1 VKNTAE
7 SPANCQL
14 RTANRIAALDSF
26 RGLTV
31 ASMLL
36 VNNPGTWSAIW
47 WPLRHAEWH
56 GCTPTDLIF
65 PFFLFIV
72 GITTELSRKEPV
84 GILKRG
90 ALIILFGL
98 LLHAFPYFKLDTLR
112 WFGVLQRIGIVYIV
126 AALIAWKA
134 SRRTIV
140 VITAVI
146 LLGYWAIL
154 TQGVLE
160 PAEDTIAAQVDRA
173 LIPEAHIW
181 KSSKTW
187 DPEGPLSTIPAVATA
202 LLGVLAARAVK
213 EKKIKLLTIAGVIGI
228 AAGFG
233 WGFLFP
239 INKSLW
245 TSSYVIYTAGWACVI
260 LALWMWKGPVRP
272 FNVFGVNPL
281 IAFVGSGM
289 MARLLGILKIDGV
302 SLQQLSYRTLYK
314 PFFPPQLASFLWA
327 LTFVGIWWAILALL
341 YRRNI
346 VLKV

>member
-1 VKNTAE
+1 VA
-7 SPANCQL
+7 SPAD
-14 RTANRIAALDSF
+14 RIRSLDAF
-26 RGLTV
+26 RGATV
-31 ASMLL
+31 AAMLL

-47 WPLRHAEWH
+47 PPLRHAAWH

-65 PFFLFIV
+65 PFFLFIA
-72 GITTELSRKEPV
+72 GITTELSRKEPP
-84 GILKRG
+84 GIVRRG
-90 ALIILFGL
+90 LLIVLFGL
-98 LLHAFPYFKLDTLR
+98 LVNAFPYFELDTLR
-112 WFGVLQRIGIVYIV
+112 WMGVLQRIGIVYIA

-140 VITAVI
+140 IVTAVI
-146 LLGYWAIL
+146 LLGYWL
-154 TQGVLE
+154 VLAHGPYE
-160 PAEDTIAAQVDRA
+160 PPIATVAAQVDRA

-181 KSSKTW
+181 KQSKTW

-202 LLGVLAARAVK
+202 LLGVLAAREVRARKVK
-213 EKKIKLLTIAGVIGI
+213 NLTIAGIIGI
-228 AAGFG
+228 AAGWA
-233 WGFLFP
+233 WGLLFP

-245 TSSYVIYTAGWACVI
+245 TSSYVIYTAGWACVV
-260 LALWMWKGPVRP
+260 LALWMWKPALSEAKGARP
-272 FNVFGVNPL
+272 FLVFGVNPL

-289 MARLLGILKIDGV
+289 MARLLGIIKVDGV

-327 LTFVGIWWAILALL
+327 LTFVGIWWAVLALL